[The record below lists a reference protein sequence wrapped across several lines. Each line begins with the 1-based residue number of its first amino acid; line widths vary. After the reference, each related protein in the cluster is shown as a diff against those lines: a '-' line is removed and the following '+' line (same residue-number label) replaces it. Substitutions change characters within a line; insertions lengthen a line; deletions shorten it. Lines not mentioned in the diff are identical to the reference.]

1 MWKKKAAATTR
12 SVTVLEEE
20 LDGDAG
26 GSSKNDYQ
34 DLGLGAGRPRGYG
47 DDEGLAQM
55 SADQLEALALSSAQT
70 GSEGTARALA
80 MALETREIGVSTAQT
95 MKQQTEQLERLGD
108 EIEVVHAYLD
118 KSDRVI
124 TKMSKPKIVRMFQ
137 LPKKDGKGLD
147 KMKGSK
153 KDQAER
159 DALKARGLG
168 VIDVDGMSR
177 NPLADGHDDDFAA
190 TSVTDPR
197 DELFEVQDVRKN
209 GKRSKSSSTAAKPS
223 HSIQDDYS
231 HYSTGV
237 ATAMRKQDQ
246 DLDQISGALTDMK
259 TLADGMN
266 AELTYQDK
274 LITEI
279 QDFTDETSRR
289 TKDNTRRVKLIK

>member
-26 GSSKNDYQ
+26 GSSKNHYK

-55 SADQLEALALSSAQT
+55 SAAQLEALALSSAQE

-168 VIDVDGMSR
+168 VIDVDGMSSK
-177 NPLADGHDDDFAA
+177 PLADDDDDFAA
-190 TSVTDPR
+190 KSVTDTR
-197 DELFEVQDVRKN
+197 EELFEVHDVRKN
-209 GKRSKSSSTAAKPS
+209 GKRSKSSSAATKPS
-223 HSIQDDYS
+223 QSIQDDYS
-231 HYSTGV
+231 QYSTGV

-246 DLDQISGALTDMK
+246 DLDQISGALNDMK
-259 TLADGMN
+259 TLANGMN